1 MVYLPAT
8 GGVRAVTEARRSMQ
22 GREVRGHLPTFKKP
36 RVPRPGQNQASGIED
51 ALIKGQERNL
61 GRVSG
66 TQILGQGSRLKPL
79 SLKKELEKQ
88 SKTVA
93 LQTKIF
99 QQIIKI
105 KKQEQNCRLQNGRKS
120 LPVLHQ
126 LIPYTT
132 RHIRQTVQ

>member
-1 MVYLPAT
+1 
-8 GGVRAVTEARRSMQ
+8 MQ
-22 GREVRGHLPTFKKP
+22 GREVRGHMPMFKKP
-36 RVPRPGQNQASGIED
+36 RVPRPGQNQASGVED

-66 TQILGQGSRLKPL
+66 TQILGRGSRVKPL

-105 KKQEQNCRLQNGRKS
+105 KKQEQNHRLQNGEKS
-120 LPVLHQ
+120 LPVLYQ

-132 RHIRQTVQ
+132 RHTRQTVQ